1 MAVSIDIEAL
11 RDAAGPAACAAADTL
26 RAAGQPAEFGPAGG
40 GASGVIREAGRPP
53 YEVWVGVT
61 TDGFTAECDCPDGA
75 GLCAHAVAL
84 TLAALDEGLA
94 WSSAATPP
102 SALAVDPRVAGLVEI
117 ARNIPARR
125 LALLVAEWA
134 AADRVL
140 ESRLRAQAGQLAS
153 LTAAELNDIRRMI
166 DNLAHEATSGDRWD
180 LHDVEKAGR
189 AIVEE
194 VEVLAQRPPTEET
207 LLLVERAARAWD
219 GLSGYLHDAWETY
232 EEEPAEIG
240 GALRAVHVQLC
251 EQVQPDPDELA
262 ARLVEIIEAAEVDSC
277 LDEPWDYLAVLGRE
291 RVKALRQL
299 H

>member
-11 RDAAGPAACAAADTL
+11 RDAAGPVACAAADTL
-26 RAAGQPAEFGPAGG
+26 RAAGQPAEFAPAGG
-40 GASGVIREAGRPP
+40 GASGVIREAGQPP
-53 YEVWVGVT
+53 FEVWVGIT
-61 TDGFTAECDCPDGA
+61 ADGFTAECDCPDGA

-262 ARLVEIIEAAEVDSC
+262 ARLAEIIESAEVDSC
-277 LDEPWDYLAVLGRE
+277 LDEPWDYVAVLGRQ
-291 RVKALRQL
+291 RVKALGQL
-299 H
+299 R

>member
-11 RDAAGPAACAAADTL
+11 RDAAGSVACAAADSL
-26 RAAGQPAEFGPAGG
+26 RAAGQPAEFVPAGG
-40 GASGVIREAGRPP
+40 GASGVIREAGQPP
-53 YEVWVGVT
+53 YEVWVGIT
-61 TDGFTAECDCPDGA
+61 ADGFTAECDCPDGA

-84 TLAALDEGLA
+84 TLGALEEGFA

-102 SALAVDPRVAGLVEI
+102 SALAVDPRVARLVEL
-117 ARNIPARR
+117 ARHIPARR

-134 AADRVL
+134 ATDRVL

-153 LTAAELNDIRRMI
+153 LTAAELNDIRRTI

-194 VEVLAQRPPTEET
+194 VEVLAQRPPTQET

-262 ARLVEIIEAAEVDSC
+262 ARLAEIIEAAEVDSC
-277 LDEPWDYLAVLGRE
+277 LDEPWDYVAVLGRQ
-291 RVKALRQL
+291 RVKALGQL
-299 H
+299 R

>member
-11 RDAAGPAACAAADTL
+11 RDAAGPVACAAADTL
-26 RAAGQPAEFGPAGG
+26 RAAGQPAEFAPAGG
-40 GASGVIREAGRPP
+40 GASGVIRETGQPP
-53 YEVWVGVT
+53 FEVWVGIT
-61 TDGFTAECDCPDGA
+61 ADGFTAECDCPDGA

-262 ARLVEIIEAAEVDSC
+262 ARLAEIIESAEVDSC
-277 LDEPWDYLAVLGRE
+277 LDEPWDYVAVLGRQ
-291 RVKALRQL
+291 RVKALGQL
-299 H
+299 R

>member
-11 RDAAGPAACAAADTL
+11 RDAAGSVACAAADRL
-26 RAAGQPAEFGPAGG
+26 RAGGQPAEFVPAGG
-40 GASGVIREAGRPP
+40 GASGVIREAGQPP

-61 TDGFTAECDCPDGA
+61 GDGFTAECDCPDGA

-84 TLAALDEGLA
+84 TVVALDEGLA

-102 SALAVDPRVAGLVEI
+102 SALAVDPRVARLAEL
-117 ARNIPARR
+117 ARTIPARR

-134 AADRVL
+134 ATDRVL
-140 ESRLRAQAGQLAS
+140 ESRLRAQAGQLAP
-153 LTAAELNDIRRMI
+153 LTAAELDDIRRTI
-166 DNLAHEATSGDRWD
+166 DNLAREATSGDRWD

-194 VEVLAQRPPTEET
+194 VEVLAQRPPTQEA

-219 GLSGYLHDAWETY
+219 GLSGYLYDAWETY
-232 EEEPAEIG
+232 EDEPAEIG

-262 ARLVEIIEAAEVDSC
+262 ARLAEIIGAAEVDSC
-277 LDEPWDYLAVLGRE
+277 LDEPWDYLAVLGRQ